1 MTTSAAGTAWT
12 TRTWW
17 TSTIRFKAKAL
28 KRPAASAGSPSG
40 CDRTTTSAIRA
51 APKSKTAG
59 TAEMDSIDIAID
71 EVRVKGV
78 ICPKCGGY
86 GGEQLSYRAGDN
98 DEGWMPCYYCGNS
111 GHISYAQWMEEVEQQ
126 EINA

>member
-1 MTTSAAGTAWT
+1 
-12 TRTWW
+12 
-17 TSTIRFKAKAL
+17 
-28 KRPAASAGSPSG
+28 
-40 CDRTTTSAIRA
+40 
-51 APKSKTAG
+51 
-59 TAEMDSIDIAID
+59 MDSIDIAID

-111 GHISYAQWMEEVEQQ
+111 GYISYAQWMEEIDREESEFDQKAFCNS
-126 EINA
+126 EFGIDGAGRPLMSEY

>member
-1 MTTSAAGTAWT
+1 MKYCELLIPVGDFVKTLLVQLSNSW
-12 TRTWW
+12 
-17 TSTIRFKAKAL
+17 L
-28 KRPAASAGSPSG
+28 KRPVASADAPSC

-51 APKSKTAG
+51 APNSRTVG
-59 TAEMDSIDIAID
+59 TRIDMSEIDIAID
-71 EVRVKGV
+71 EFKVKGV

-111 GHISYAQWMEEVEQQ
+111 GYISYAQWMEEVEQQ

>member
-28 KRPAASAGSPSG
+28 KRPVASADSPSG

-86 GGEQLSYRAGDN
+86 GGEQLNLREHD
-98 DEGWMPCYYCGNS
+98 DQGWMPCYYCGNS
-111 GHISYAQWMEEVEQQ
+111 GYISYAQWMEELEQQ